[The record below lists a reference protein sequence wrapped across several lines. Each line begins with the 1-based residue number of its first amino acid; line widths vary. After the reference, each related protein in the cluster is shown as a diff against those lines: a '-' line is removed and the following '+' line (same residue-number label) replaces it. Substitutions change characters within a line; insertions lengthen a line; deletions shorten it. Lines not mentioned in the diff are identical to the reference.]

1 MPEHKIHCPSCD
13 QHLAVAEEL
22 AGEKIDCPACNKPLT
37 LPDFAHAFDEPEEEE
52 PAEEKSSRKS
62 TTLIAGIA
70 GVVLIAGAIGFF
82 ALNEKDHTKKE
93 QQTSAIDKTDPPEIN
108 PETTAKTYATWEE
121 YEAASQAEGWHYDIA
136 EYVGVVPDEENF
148 SWPSRL
154 VDCSTRSRSGASPST

>member
-1 MPEHKIHCPSCD
+1 MLQFQELKHVEFDLSCLGHHVHAPWWVPY
-13 QHLAVAEEL
+13 QF
-22 AGEKIDCPACNKPLT
+22 NY
-37 LPDFAHAFDEPEEEE
+37 DFAHTFDKPEEEE